1 MQGPIIGR
9 PEDQSARG
17 YPASREQRGGFQ
29 GAPEKANRA
38 GGFEGAEVRAE
49 VAWSSED
56 VTGLSGIVATNSL
69 KEDCESTIMKLWT
82 DVETAMIQ
90 QLINWLCNF
99 IDINPTTVQMIGG
112 ILSGAAAT
120 LAAYLVFAAAVA
132 ACGLLVSVYLRT
144 TI

>member
-1 MQGPIIGR
+1 
-9 PEDQSARG
+9 
-17 YPASREQRGGFQ
+17 
-29 GAPEKANRA
+29 
-38 GGFEGAEVRAE
+38 
-49 VAWSSED
+49 
-56 VTGLSGIVATNSL
+56 
-69 KEDCESTIMKLWT
+69 MKSWT

-90 QLINWLCNF
+90 QLINWLCNL

>member
-1 MQGPIIGR
+1 MK
-9 PEDQSARG
+9 S
-17 YPASREQRGGFQ
+17 
-29 GAPEKANRA
+29 
-38 GGFEGAEVRAE
+38 
-49 VAWSSED
+49 WS
-56 VTGLSGIVATNSL
+56 
-69 KEDCESTIMKLWT
+69 

-90 QLINWLCNF
+90 QLINWLCNV

-132 ACGLLVSVYLRT
+132 VFGLLVSVYLRT